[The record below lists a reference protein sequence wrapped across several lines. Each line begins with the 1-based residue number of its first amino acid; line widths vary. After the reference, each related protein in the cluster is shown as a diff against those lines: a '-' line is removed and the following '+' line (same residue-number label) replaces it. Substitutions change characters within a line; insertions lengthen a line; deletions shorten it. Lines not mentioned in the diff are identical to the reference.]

1 MLLRVSL
8 TTFVFRATLRTGA
21 LARLATARLLGAVL
35 AFLLTSS
42 SSSSSVSASE
52 AAVERVRLR
61 VKRGGVGWSSET
73 FVMGVP
79 DGPRLKSGD
88 SVRVAGVAGVER
100 ADARVALA
108 MRGSFGGFVAS
119 SQKSRARLPF

>member
-1 MLLRVSL
+1 VLLRVSL
-8 TTFVFRATLRTGA
+8 ATFAFGATLRTGA

-35 AFLLTSS
+35 AFLLT